1 MPGHE
6 NPRSPWFILWIV
18 LLASV
23 AASLNQFKVPPVLPL
38 LMDAFQLRAAE
49 AGLLMS
55 IFAFT
60 GLLLAIPAG
69 FIFQKWGYR
78 KTGLIASASIIGG
91 ATMGA
96 LTRNFETLLISRFI
110 EGAGMSLMSV
120 VAPAIIAI
128 WFAPEVR
135 GRAMG
140 VWAVWVPLGSTVMF
154 MIAPLL
160 ARQWG
165 WQGAWWFGTLYALS
179 VGVLYFLF
187 IRGSEQGGIP
197 RPAVSHQGL
206 AGRDLAG
213 VFRNR
218 DLWLISFLFCCF
230 NFTFIG
236 FVTWVPTFLHEI
248 RGRSLANA
256 SLAVSLITLVTMLST
271 PLAGWISDRIGSRKW
286 ICIIPMVLLM
296 LLYPISFYVRGE
308 GIIGFG
314 IALGFIAGFVP
325 TGVFSAGIEVVGD
338 ERLGGMAMAIIQIG
352 QNAGMLLGP
361 LVLGWMIESGGGS
374 WAIAFW
380 ALAPVS
386 ALGAAAGGLARVR

>member
-1 MPGHE
+1 MPDPQH
-6 NPRSPWFILWIV
+6 PRSPWCILWIV

-23 AASLNQFKVPPVLPL
+23 AASLNQFKGPPVLPL

-55 IFAFT
+55 IFAVT
-60 GLLLAIPAG
+60 GLVLAIPAG
-69 FIFQKWGYR
+69 FIFQRWGCR
-78 KTGLIASASIIGG
+78 MTGLIASASIIGG
-91 ATMGA
+91 ATIGA
-96 LTRNFETLLISRFI
+96 LTRNFETLLVSRLI

-120 VAPAIIAI
+120 VAPAIIAV
-128 WFAPEVR
+128 WFTSEIR
-135 GRAMG
+135 GWAMG
-140 VWAVWVPLGSTVMF
+140 VWAIWVPLGSTVMF
-154 MIAPLL
+154 MVAPLL

-165 WQGAWWFGTLYALS
+165 WQGAWWFGTLYALL

-187 IRGSEQGGIP
+187 IEDSAQNGIP
-197 RPAVSHQGL
+197 KPTVSHQGP
-206 AGRDLAG
+206 AGCNLLS

-218 DLWLISFLFCCF
+218 DLWLVSLLFCCF
-230 NFTFIG
+230 NFAFIG
-236 FVTWVPTFLHEI
+236 FVTWAPTFLHEM

-256 SLAVSLITLVTMLST
+256 SLVVSLITLVTMLST

-286 ICIIPMVLLM
+286 ICVIPMVLLM
-296 LLYPISFYVRGE
+296 ILYPISFYVTGE
-308 GIIGFG
+308 GIIGLA

-361 LVLGWMIESGGGS
+361 LVLGGMIESGGS
-374 WAIAFW
+374 WATAFW
-380 ALAPVS
+380 VLAPVS
-386 ALGAAAGGLARVR
+386 ALGAAASWLVRVR